1 MKEGGLN
8 SKLKKSDTGENSN
21 GNCKFR
27 SILCALYLQFK
38 RNKKY
43 GAVCTLYLYK
53 LNFLN

>member
-43 GAVCTLYLYK
+43 GAVYTLYLYK